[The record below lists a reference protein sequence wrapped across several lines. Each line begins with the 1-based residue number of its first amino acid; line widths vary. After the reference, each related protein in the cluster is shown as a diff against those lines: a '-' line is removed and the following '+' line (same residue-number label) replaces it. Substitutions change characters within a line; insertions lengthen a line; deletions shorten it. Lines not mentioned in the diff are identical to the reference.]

1 MIRLARLE
9 DIPELISMVSDNP
22 DTLLPR
28 TFESYRDLLP
38 TTYVAEVD
46 GKIAGSCVLEV
57 YSPKIA
63 EIRTVVVR
71 DEFRRKGIG
80 QALVQTAIAEAKRQ
94 QIYEIMVVTSNL
106 EFFKSLDFGQ
116 CLNEKYALFLH
127 GK

>member
-9 DIPELISMVSDNP
+9 DIPELILMVSANT

-28 TFESYRDLLP
+28 TVESYSALLS

-46 GKIAGSCVLEV
+46 GTIAGSCVLEV

-71 DEFRRKGIG
+71 DEFRGKGIG
-80 QALVQTAIAEAKRQ
+80 TALVKTAIDEAKRQ

-106 EFFKSLDFGQ
+106 PFFKSLDFGQ

>member
-1 MIRLARLE
+1 MIRTARIE
-9 DIPELISMVSDNP
+9 DIPEVLKMVSDDP
-22 DTLLPR
+22 ETLLPR
-28 TFESYRDLLP
+28 TYESYKELLP
-38 TTYVAEVD
+38 TTYVAEID
-46 GKIAGSCVLEV
+46 GAIAGSCVLEV

-71 DEFRRKGIG
+71 REFRGRGIG
-80 QALVQTAIAEAKRQ
+80 ASLVKTAIAEAKRQ

-106 EFFKSLDFGQ
+106 PFFKSLDFGQ